1 MTKYLLVLVPVV
13 GFVGFSFFNKG
24 EKIMSYHADGIE
36 TINYGGNPPA
46 EKTGAPGEGNC
57 TECHVGDVMSAEG
70 VVDFSLGGGPNYTP
84 GSSYP
89 MTIST
94 LGGPKNGFE
103 LTVLDGDGNQ
113 AGTITAGANTS
124 VITSGGRQYIR
135 HNNSLGLETWFFNWE
150 APATDIGELTVY
162 YAVNKADNNGSNAGD
177 EIFLGNTTIG
187 VFGASISE
195 NELEKGY
202 KVTYNSLSK
211 ELNLNYKLVDN
222 ARVMLN
228 VQDLSGRLIE
238 NYDFGYQNDGSYNEV
253 LPVTKVTT
261 KGVYVVSLFINNRVL
276 NRKVLLD

>member
-24 EKIMSYHADGIE
+24 EKIMTYHADGIE

-57 TECHVGDVMSAEG
+57 TECHTGDVMSAEG
-70 VVDFSLGGGPNYTP
+70 VVDFTIGGGPNYTP
-84 GSSYP
+84 GSTYP
-89 MTIST
+89 VTISSI
-94 LGGPKNGFE
+94 GGPKNGFE
-103 LTVLDGDGNQ
+103 LTILDADGNQ
-113 AGTITAGANTS
+113 AGTLTGGGDVSITTA
-124 VITSGGRQYIR
+124 GGRQYAR
-135 HNNSLGLETWFFNWE
+135 HTNSLGLTTFNFMWE
-150 APATDIGELTVY
+150 APATDMGELTAY
-162 YAVNKADNNGSNAGD
+162 YAVNKADNNGSSAGD
-177 EIFLGNTTIG
+177 EIFLGSTAIG

-228 VQDLSGRLIE
+228 IQDLSGKLIE

-253 LPVTKVTT
+253 LPVTKVSTE
-261 KGVYVVSLFINNRVL
+261 GVYVVSLFINNRVL
-276 NRKVLLD
+276 NRKVVLN